1 MVFIIVFQP
10 IDGKVVCDLGSG
22 TGIGG
27 LAVLKFAN
35 ASRVIMTDYSE
46 EVNQLLLGNIKL
58 QGKLFENRAETLLI
72 DWTKPE
78 HYDRIAGI
86 DIAIATDV
94 IYKGSPYK
102 ELADLMSEIAVK

>member
-1 MVFIIVFQP
+1 MEYLL

-27 LAVLKFAN
+27 LAVLKFTN
-35 ASRVIMTDYSE
+35 ASRVIMTDYTE

-58 QGKLFENRAETLLI
+58 QGKSFESRAETMLI
-72 DWTKPE
+72 DWTKPQ
-78 HYDRIAGI
+78 HYDKIAGI

-102 ELADLMSEIAVK
+102 ELADLLSEVAEK